1 MWSLGGNFEHRRTPE
16 LSSSDARGWQAC
28 GSFPLPPQD
37 EERNPFLLIRLAK
50 DSPAQTGKEIIP
62 RAASG
67 MPNFCRGTSDSY
79 TENGADDR
87 SVPGASCRHSLRPG
101 PPARP
106 LILSHLGTGR
116 PTDTQSSVRGGGSP
130 RSLII
135 TARPWKW
142 RPNRRCKYTLK
153 ESSFCENINEALPS
167 RTRRSR
173 EGDSMRGQWPC
184 CQGVTAEKCRLPVA
198 SQAPGLWF
206 RLCSWHTGSFHL
218 ASATARQHE
227 GGDPAFLLPSSWRA
241 RN

>member
-1 MWSLGGNFEHRRTPE
+1 MVCQISAEAHLT
-16 LSSSDARGWQAC
+16 ATQ
-28 GSFPLPPQD
+28 
-37 EERNPFLLIRLAK
+37 K
-50 DSPAQTGKEIIP
+50 TGLMI
-62 RAASG
+62 A
-67 MPNFCRGTSDSY
+67 
-79 TENGADDR
+79 
-87 SVPGASCRHSLRPG
+87 VPGASCRHSLRPG

-167 RTRRSR
+167 RTRCSR

-184 CQGVTAEKCRLPVA
+184 CQGVTAEKCRLPCSFPSPRPVV
-198 SQAPGLWF
+198 QAVF
-206 RLCSWHTGSFHL
+206 MAHRLLPPRFGHSTP
-218 ASATARQHE
+218 ARR
-227 GGDPAFLLPSSWRA
+227 GRPSLSLAFLLEGQELKASTVHIVLL
-241 RN
+241 